1 MTNQPTPPDNTPG
14 SNHPSDSDN
23 PKRAHNPNG
32 SDGTAT
38 RSIRV
43 PILTRVEGEG
53 ALNIELHG
61 PSVHRV
67 ELNIYEPP
75 RFFEALLKG
84 RSIHEVAD
92 ITSRICGICPI
103 AYQVTAAQAI
113 EQALG
118 ITLPYELAALRRLIY
133 CAEWIESHVLHIH
146 LLHAPDFF
154 ECHSAV
160 DLAKKFPLEVQRGL
174 KLKQLGNRI
183 LEVLGGRAI
192 HPINIAIGGFYRLP
206 SHNDLSAL
214 IPAIE
219 QGLSWAVDAS
229 QWIAT
234 LPFPNQSFPYDF
246 VSLAHPEHYP
256 IEDGYIA
263 TDSPDTTGNSII
275 AVKDY
280 ESHFREVQVPHSTAL
295 QSRRIHA
302 HQPTNASTVARETTT
317 PTTDSNYF
325 VGPLARLHN
334 NRQNL
339 SPIARKLAD
348 TLRLDTSQR
357 NPYHSILAR
366 AIEVVFAFEEALRIL
381 RALHPTRTPKID
393 FTLRAGVGY
402 SATEAPRGLIFHRY
416 EFDDLGRVLF
426 AKIVPPTSQNQGQI
440 EADLRTLVSQIHSE
454 QDLFIAKSCEQLVRN
469 YDPCISCSTHFMKV
483 HIHRR

>member
-1 MTNQPTPPDNTPG
+1 MTNKPTTPDSTPHANDPKG
-14 SNHPSDSDN
+14 ANN
-23 PKRAHNPNG
+23 PDAP
-32 SDGTAT
+32 DGTAT
-38 RSIRV
+38 RCIRV

-53 ALNIELHG
+53 ALNIEFHG

-118 ITLPYELAALRRLIY
+118 VRLPYELAALRRLIY

-154 ECHSAV
+154 DCHSAV

-192 HPINIAIGGFYRLP
+192 HPINIAIGGFYKLP
-206 SHNDLSAL
+206 NHSDLSAM
-214 IPAIE
+214 IPALE
-219 QGLSWAVDAS
+219 QGLTWAVDAS
-229 QWIAT
+229 HWIST
-234 LPFPNQSFPYDF
+234 LPFRDQSFPYDF
-246 VSLAHPEHYP
+246 VSLSHPEHYP
-256 IEDGYIA
+256 IEDGHIA
-263 TDSPDTTGNSII
+263 TDSPNAAANSKI
-275 AVKDY
+275 AIKDY
-280 ESHFREVQVPHSTAL
+280 ESYFREVQVPHSTAL
-295 QSRRIHA
+295 QSRRIHPNQLSGA
-302 HQPTNASTVARETTT
+302 PATT
-317 PTTDSNYF
+317 PPQNDSNYF

-381 RALHPTRTPKID
+381 RTIHPTRNPKVD
-393 FTLRAGVGY
+393 FTLRSGVGY

-416 EFDDLGRVLF
+416 EFDDRGLVSF

-440 EADLRTLVSQIHSE
+440 EADLRTLLSQIHSE
-454 QDLFIAKSCEQLVRN
+454 QDLAIAKYCEQLVRN